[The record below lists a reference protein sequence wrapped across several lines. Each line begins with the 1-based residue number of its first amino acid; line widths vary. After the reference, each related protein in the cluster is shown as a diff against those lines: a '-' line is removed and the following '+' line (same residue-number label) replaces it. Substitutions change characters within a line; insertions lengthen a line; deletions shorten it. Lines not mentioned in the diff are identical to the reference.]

1 MCVQEVVNVYCKQ
14 IFFIG
19 RRLLGHTVCY
29 LNIIMFRV
37 QFTCNGCKPYHLILS
52 TIRTMVLISGGQ
64 KAKRFFC
71 SFFRRGGGVAGGRTK
86 WLYIICQIERFH
98 YKYPIFVLYIY
109 IYSDHQCVSSG
120 MESLAREFQAELLAE
135 VEADPCQAMPAL
147 YNSMRYV

>member
-37 QFTCNGCKPYHLILS
+37 QFTCNGCKPYHLIPS

-71 SFFRRGGGVAGGRTK
+71 SFFRRGGGG
-86 WLYIICQIERFH
+86 WLGVELNGCILYARQKDFIISIPYLYYIFIFIVPINAFPLVWNPLRESFKLSCLLRWRRIPVKPCLRFTT
-98 YKYPIFVLYIY
+98 
-109 IYSDHQCVSSG
+109 
-120 MESLAREFQAELLAE
+120 R
-135 VEADPCQAMPAL
+135 
-147 YNSMRYV
+147 